1 MPIYKKL
8 EGIRKLSNSSLTAI
22 VDVTNINF
30 KDLSAATLEFLK
42 NIKYDETLNSAN
54 ITTGNFEYINVS
66 DKLSLKLDNIPT
78 FTIDSLGRAEGQELL
93 VKVSESKRHRFTDFN
108 DWPDVGVPGEVIYT
122 GVQNQKPQFGEDFI
136 GYLDGRGW
144 VSLTTLNSSISQ
156 LILDVLYGSPAIAPT
171 VPLGSGSVW
180 SGPLGLENVFVPS
193 NNTLYYTDVNGDI
206 FDILTDHVWSRNGND
221 ATFIPTGKCIIG
233 DNTNNGFLRYV
244 DGNQTTGYVL
254 TCDALGNASWQPP
267 TGSGGG
273 GGAGASYVAVVDFTA
288 NISETVTH
296 NLGTTDVHV
305 QLVDL
310 DTNELIQAYVDA
322 YTLNTVDVTFTSDN
336 QNVKVIVL
344 SSSGSGGGGGTT
356 GSIIAPFAYA
366 AMSDTGSPGTGTGVT
381 WVYNAST
388 VTFSVT
394 FDTQQANTNYT
405 VVTDSESFD
414 VGTQDYMMVQNKT
427 VNGFEVKID
436 TNYGPS
442 GDVKTVMIYNEDPT
456 FNVSTVP
463 GPTGPQGPQGL
474 TGAQGPIGNT
484 GATGANGP
492 VGPAGLTWQG
502 AWNAAD
508 VYAADDAVGYNGASY
523 FALGSVGPSATPP
536 DTDTANWALLA
547 SQGAQGPAGTN
558 GANGG
563 TDIVLD
569 TTPQLGGTLFM
580 NGNDIYTGQNRIT
593 FAAPGGSPV
602 SMMDFT
608 VNQFGQNNNTVL
620 SSVKSIHF
628 FLDSNGG
635 DNNQAF
641 RIYNNIDPDNL
652 GSAVESDYIFKV
664 LENGNAHIGNHLIL
678 DQGSIVFEGTTDDA
692 NQTDLIPVDPT
703 QDNDIYLPNV
713 SGTLITTGNSD
724 EPATTTTSSDADHI
738 LIDDG
743 GVLKKITPDNLGING
758 GPWST
763 FDQTFDKAALTTLAA
778 SPQAILPAPGANKA
792 YKFNKIIFL
801 YDFDGDVYNS
811 GALEQVQ
818 LEYSLNSNIVAAL
831 SQAKM
836 TGGSDFF
843 DERSPGFQSTNP
855 IIHDMFN
862 SPIELT
868 TRTGTE
874 LTANSASTDGTL
886 RVIIEY
892 KVEDYSAYWPIP

>member
-108 DWPDVGVPGEVIYT
+108 DWPDTGVPGEVIYT

-206 FDILTDHVWSRNGND
+206 FDILTDHAWSRNGND

-244 DGNQTTGYVL
+244 DGNQSTGYVL

-273 GGAGASYVAVVDFTA
+273 GGASASYVAVVDFTA
-288 NISETVTH
+288 NISQTVTH

-310 DTNELIQAYVDA
+310 DTNELIQAYIDNYTSNSVDI
-322 YTLNTVDVTFTSDN
+322 TFTSDN

-344 SSSGSGGGGGTT
+344 ASGG
-356 GSIIAPFAYA
+356 
-366 AMSDTGSPGTGTGVT
+366 
-381 WVYNAST
+381 
-388 VTFSVT
+388 
-394 FDTQQANTNYT
+394 
-405 VVTDSESFD
+405 
-414 VGTQDYMMVQNKT
+414 
-427 VNGFEVKID
+427 
-436 TNYGPS
+436 
-442 GDVKTVMIYNEDPT
+442 
-456 FNVSTVP
+456 
-463 GPTGPQGPQGL
+463 
-474 TGAQGPIGNT
+474 
-484 GATGANGP
+484 
-492 VGPAGLTWQG
+492 
-502 AWNAAD
+502 
-508 VYAADDAVGYNGASY
+508 
-523 FALGSVGPSATPP
+523 
-536 DTDTANWALLA
+536 
-547 SQGAQGPAGTN
+547 
-558 GANGG
+558 
-563 TDIVLD
+563 
-569 TTPQLGGTLFM
+569 
-580 NGNDIYTGQNRIT
+580 
-593 FAAPGGSPV
+593 
-602 SMMDFT
+602 
-608 VNQFGQNNNTVL
+608 
-620 SSVKSIHF
+620 SS
-628 FLDSNGG
+628 
-635 DNNQAF
+635 
-641 RIYNNIDPDNL
+641 
-652 GSAVESDYIFKV
+652 
-664 LENGNAHIGNHLIL
+664 
-678 DQGSIVFEGTTDDA
+678 
-692 NQTDLIPVDPT
+692 
-703 QDNDIYLPNV
+703 
-713 SGTLITTGNSD
+713 
-724 EPATTTTSSDADHI
+724 
-738 LIDDG
+738 
-743 GVLKKITPDNLGING
+743 
-758 GPWST
+758 WST
-763 FDQTFDKAALTTLAA
+763 LDQTFDKAALTTLAA
-778 SPQAILPAPGANKA
+778 SPQVLLPAPGANTV

-801 YDFDGDVYNS
+801 YDFDGDVYN
-811 GALEQVQ
+811 GGPMEMVQ
-818 LEYSLNSNIVAAL
+818 LEYSLTSNAIAAITQ
-831 SQAKM
+831 SKM

-843 DERSPGFQSTNP
+843 DERPPGFQSVNP

-868 TRTGTE
+868 TRSGTE

-892 KVEDYSAYWPIP
+892 KTEDYSAYWPIP